1 MAIDLTK
8 WTAKMDEMDG
18 RLIAA
23 LKRNGRASLSELAD
37 QLGVTRSTVRVR
49 LDKLVQG
56 GEIAGFTVL
65 TRSDVRPDP
74 VRGLMMLE
82 IAGRGAEKTMKQLQ
96 RLPEVQA
103 VHSTNG
109 TWDLIA
115 EIGTD
120 TLEHFDQ
127 VLFAIRR
134 FDGVT
139 RSE

>member
-1 MAIDLTK
+1 
-8 WTAKMDEMDG
+8 MDEMDG

-23 LKRNGRASLSELAD
+23 LKRNGRATLSELAD
-37 QLGVTRSTVRVR
+37 QLGVMRSTVRVR
-49 LDKLVQG
+49 LDRLVQG

-65 TRSDVRPDP
+65 TRSDVRPDA

-96 RLPEVQA
+96 RMSQVQA

-115 EIGTD
+115 EIGTE
-120 TLEHFDQ
+120 TLEQFDQ

-134 FDGVT
+134 MEGVT
-139 RSE
+139 RSETNLLLSTRR